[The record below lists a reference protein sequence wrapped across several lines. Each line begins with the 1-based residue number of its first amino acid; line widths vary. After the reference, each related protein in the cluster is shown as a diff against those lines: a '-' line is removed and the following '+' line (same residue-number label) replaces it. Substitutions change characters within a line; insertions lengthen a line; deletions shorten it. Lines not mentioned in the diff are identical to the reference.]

1 LQIELND
8 QFLPYLH
15 EAVQLGVKEFYFTG
29 GEPFINPDLLEA
41 TLQVGPATVL
51 TNATLLCPQ
60 VVRELASMRDA
71 STYSLELRV
80 SMDGFFVRD
89 KRSDPRTGHI

>member
-1 LQIELND
+1 MTFD

-29 GEPFINPDLLEA
+29 GEPFINPDLLRILEA

-51 TNATLLCPQ
+51 TNATLLSPQ
-60 VVRELASMRDA
+60 AVTELCFDA
-71 STYSLELRV
+71 RRLDLLA
-80 SMDGFFVRD
+80 
-89 KRSDPRTGHI
+89 